1 MASLIGAVLKSA
13 KELYDDVNAN
23 EIDMINLKVMLN
35 GIIEGLLSFQD
46 LSLEGPSKV
55 IESIHLAIEGSKGAV

>member
-1 MASLIGAVLKSA
+1 MASLIGAVLQTA

-35 GIIEGLLSFQD
+35 GIIEGLNSYQD

-55 IESIHLAIEGSKGAV
+55 VESIYLAIEGSK

>member
-1 MASLIGAVLKSA
+1 MASLIGAVLQTA

-35 GIIEGLLSFQD
+35 GIIEGLYSY
-46 LSLEGPSKV
+46 
-55 IESIHLAIEGSKGAV
+55 

>member
-1 MASLIGAVLKSA
+1 MASLLGAVLQSA

-35 GIIEGLLSFQD
+35 GIIEGLHSYQD

-55 IESIHLAIEGSKGAV
+55 VDSISMAIEGSK